1 MNRSPR
7 LHPWAAR
14 AAFLSA
20 AVALA
25 PLTSRAQLML
35 SGNENKIELTS
46 SGGPKVVPNPT
57 GPDSL
62 TLIDFATSPPTLTN
76 ILDVPNSVVGPPS
89 NVAFSPDGK
98 LALVA
103 NSIKLDP
110 SAPTGFVPE
119 SYVHVVDLSA
129 KPPKVVGRVQTDQQP
144 SGLSFAPNGKVALVA
159 NRASGTVGVL
169 ALNGTEVKQ
178 VQSVKVCEPADSVA
192 DVGVSPDGRLALA
205 AVQKAG
211 GYLAVLRIDESGK
224 VTATGRKVSVYG
236 QPYKVVFTPDGELAL
251 AAGTGAG
258 NGVDTDALSV
268 IDLKAPNGPRT
279 VDFVPLGAGPET
291 IEISPDGR
299 LIAAAMMEGSNLKP
313 SDPNLTD
320 RGALVVLE
328 RRGRTFVKTQSLP
341 VGRIPE
347 GVAFTSDG
355 KRLVV
360 QCHPDRQLW
369 VFDVRDNKV
378 SDTAQR
384 LTVPGMP
391 SSLRAAPAK

>member
-1 MNRSPR
+1 MMKLPSRIAS
-7 LHPWAAR
+7 WAAL
-14 AAFLSA
+14 AAAIVTLSHVVSA
-20 AVALA
+20 RGQVI
-25 PLTSRAQLML
+25 L

-46 SGGPKVVPNPT
+46 SGGPKVIPDPT

-89 NVAFSPDGK
+89 NVAISPDGRI
-98 LALVA
+98 ALVA

-129 KPPKVVGRVQTDQQP
+129 KPPKVVGRVQTDLQP
-144 SGLSFAPNGKVALVA
+144 SGLSFAPGGRIALVA

-169 ALNGTEVKQ
+169 AVNGTDVKQ
-178 VQSVKVCEPADSVA
+178 VKSLKVCEPAESVA
-192 DVGVSPDGRLALA
+192 DVGVSPEGRLALA
-205 AVQKAG
+205 AVQKGG
-211 GYLAVLRIDESGK
+211 GYLAVLRIDESGQ

-236 QPYKVVFTPDGELAL
+236 QPYKVVFTPDGESAL
-251 AAGTGAG
+251 TAGTGAG
-258 NGVDTDALSV
+258 NGVDVDALSV

-279 VDFVPLGAGPET
+279 IDYVTLGAGPET

-299 LIAAAMMEGSNLKP
+299 LVAATMMEGSNLKP

-320 RGALVVLE
+320 HGALVILE
-328 RRGRTFVKTQSLP
+328 RRGRRFVKTQSLP

-347 GVAFTSDG
+347 GVAFTADG

-369 VFDVRDNKV
+369 VFDVTDGKV
-378 SDTAQR
+378 ADTGQR
-384 LTVPGMP
+384 LNVPGMP